1 VDDGSELQVWAK
13 PRATHSEVLAVRNSV
28 QGEALE
34 IRLAAP
40 PVEGAA
46 NTELL
51 AVLAR
56 ALAVP
61 VRDLQLVQGAK
72 GRLKRVR
79 IQGLSPEEVRERLL

>member
-1 VDDGSELQVWAK
+1 VWAK
-13 PRATHSEVLAVRNSV
+13 PRAARSEVRTVRNSAD
-28 QGEALE
+28 GEALE
-34 IRLAAP
+34 VRLAAP

-51 AVLAR
+51 AVLAQ

-61 VRDLQLVQGAK
+61 VRNIQLVQGAK

-79 IQGLSPEEVRERLL
+79 IQGLSPEEVRARLL